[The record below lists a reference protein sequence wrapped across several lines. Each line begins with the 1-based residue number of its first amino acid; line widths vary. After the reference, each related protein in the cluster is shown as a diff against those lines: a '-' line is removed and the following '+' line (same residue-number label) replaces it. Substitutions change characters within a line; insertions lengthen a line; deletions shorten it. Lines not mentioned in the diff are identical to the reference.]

1 MDSFRTDET
10 AAKPR
15 CRPHVHFQMALL
27 ACSLSSLNAG
37 GGGQEA
43 SSASVQDWLTSGL
56 ISNSEKGQL
65 QDLDTSCP
73 GSSSYVSNSC
83 LFLVTRKMDF
93 SAHVLMKPLISFRY
107 RNCVYTYRIL
117 PNEDK
122 FSVQASEGVPM
133 RFFTKLDQLIEF
145 YKKENMGLVT
155 HLQYPV
161 PLEEED
167 ASDEPEEET
176 GRRGRQEAG
185 QLAQQGGALGTTSS
199 KEHGGE
205 VLDVSLPSNA
215 CIEECDVSPPELPP
229 RNIPLS
235 AGPCEAKEVPLS
247 SESPRVPEVSKP
259 TLSET
264 LLQRLQS
271 IDTSGL
277 PDEYLK
283 AIQDYLSTQLVLDSE
298 FVKTGSSSLPHLKKL
313 TTLLC
318 KELYGEVVRTLPT
331 LEFLQRLFDQQLSPG
346 LRPRPQVSGEANP
359 INMVAKFSQ
368 LTSLLSSIEDKVKA
382 MLHEGHES
390 PHRCSII
397 PPVNFE
403 VKSES
408 LGIPQKLHLKVDVE
422 TGKLI
427 VKKSKDGSE
436 DKYYSH
442 KKILQLVKSQK
453 FLNKLV
459 IVVET
464 EKEKTVRKEYVFADS
479 KKREGFCQLLQQM
492 KNKHSEQPEPDMI
505 TIFIGTWNMGN
516 APPPKKITSWFLSKG
531 QGKTRDDSADY
542 IPHDI
547 YVIGT
552 QEDPLGEKEWLE
564 ILKHSLQ
571 EITSMTFKTMAIHTL
586 WNIRI
591 VVLAKPEHENRI
603 SHVCTN
609 HVKTG
614 IANTLGNK
622 GAVGVSF
629 MFNGTSLGFVN
640 SHLTSGSEKKL
651 RRNQNYTN
659 ILRFLALGD
668 KKLSPFNI
676 THRFTHLFWLGD
688 LNYRLELPISE
699 ADTIIQKIKQQQYAD
714 LLAHD
719 QLLMERK
726 EQKVFL
732 HFDEEE
738 ITFAPT
744 YRFER
749 LTRDKYA
756 YTKQKATGMKYN
768 LPSWCDRVLWK
779 SYPLVHVVCQSYG
792 STSDIMTSDHSP
804 VFATFEAGVT
814 SQFVSKNGP
823 GTVDSQGQIEFLS
836 CYATLKTKSQTKFYL
851 EFHSSCLESF
861 VKSQEGENEEGSEG
875 ELLVKFGE
883 TLPKLKPIISD
894 PEYLLDQHILISIK
908 SSDSDESYGE
918 GCIALRLEAKETQFP
933 IYTPLTH
940 HGEMMGHFQ
949 GEIKLQTSEGKTREK
964 LYDFVKT
971 ERDESS
977 GPKSLKSFTSHD
989 PMKLWEPTNRAPLC
1003 SGPSITEII
1012 NPNYMGVGPFGPPMP
1027 LHGKQV
1033 ISPDQQPT
1041 AWSYD
1046 PLPKDASLGPGWGES
1061 PPTPPSQQPVSP
1073 KKFSPS
1079 PASRGPSPRTQESR
1093 PSDLAKN
1100 IAEPLLQED
1109 LPLTKQKPEMFE
1121 NPLYGSVS
1129 SFPKLVP
1136 RKEQESPKMLRK
1148 EPPPCPDPGVS
1159 SPTILLTKAQ
1169 EAESSKGTS
1178 KQVPTPRL
1186 RSFTCSSST
1195 AEAGAAA
1202 GGEKNHGKPKPAAS
1216 SQAPAPVPAKRP
1228 VKPSRSEMSQ
1238 PIPPAPTQLRPPLPA
1253 KSLAVLHLQH
1263 SKGRDYRDNTEL
1275 LHHGKHRPEEG
1286 PLGRTAMQVR
1296 AVKP

>member
-1 MDSFRTDET
+1 MVPCWNHGNITRSKAEELLSRTGKD
-10 AAKPR
+10 
-15 CRPHVHFQMALL
+15 
-27 ACSLSSLNAG
+27 
-37 GGGQEA
+37 
-43 SSASVQDWLTSGL
+43 
-56 ISNSEKGQL
+56 
-65 QDLDTSCP
+65 
-73 GSSSYVSNSC
+73 GS
-83 LFLVTRKMDF
+83 FLVRA
-93 SAHVLMKPLISFRY
+93 SESISRAYALCVLY

-117 PNEDK
+117 PNEEEK
-122 FSVQASEGVPM
+122 FTVQASEGVPV

-167 ASDEPEEET
+167 AGDEPEEET
-176 GRRGRQEAG
+176 EG
-185 QLAQQGGALGTTSS
+185 
-199 KEHGGE
+199 
-205 VLDVSLPSNA
+205 V
-215 CIEECDVSPPELPP
+215 VSPPELPP

-235 AGPCEAKEVPLS
+235 AGPYEAKEVPLS
-247 SESPRVPEVSKP
+247 SENPRATEVSRP
-259 TLSET
+259 SLSET
-264 LLQRLQS
+264 LFQRLQCM
-271 IDTSGL
+271 DTSGL
-277 PDEYLK
+277 PEEHLK
-283 AIQDYLSTQLVLDSE
+283 AIQDYLSAQLALDSD

-313 TTLLC
+313 TMLLC
-318 KELYGEVVRTLPT
+318 KELYGEVVRTLPA
-331 LEFLQRLFDQQLSPG
+331 LESLQRLFDQPLSPG
-346 LRPRPQVSGEANP
+346 LRPRPQVPGEANLV
-359 INMVAKFSQ
+359 NMVAKLTQ

-382 MLHEGHES
+382 LLHEGPEFS
-390 PHRCSII
+390 HRRSLI
-397 PPVNFE
+397 PPVTFE

-408 LGIPQKLHLKVDVE
+408 LGIPQKLQLKVDVE
-422 TGKLI
+422 AGKLI
-427 VKKSKDGSE
+427 IKKSKDGSE
-436 DKYYSH
+436 DKFYSH
-442 KKILQLVKSQK
+442 KKILQLIKSQK

-459 IVVET
+459 ILVET
-464 EKEKTVRKEYVFADS
+464 EKEKILRKEYVFADS

-571 EITSMTFKTMAIHTL
+571 EITSMTFKTIAIHTL

-603 SHVCTN
+603 SHICTDN
-609 HVKTG
+609 VKTG

-651 RRNQNYTN
+651 RRNQNYMN

-688 LNYRLELPISE
+688 LNYRVELPTWE
-699 ADTIIQKIKQQQYAD
+699 AETMVQKIRQQQYTD
-714 LLAHD
+714 LLFHD

-732 HFDEEE
+732 HFEEEE

-814 SQFVSKNGP
+814 SQFVSRNGP
-823 GTVDSQGQIEFLS
+823 GTVDSQGQIEFLR
-836 CYATLKTKSQTKFYL
+836 CFATLKTKSQTKFYL

-861 VKSQEGENEEGSEG
+861 VKSQEGENEEGKEG
-875 ELLVKFGE
+875 ELVVKFSE

-918 GCIALRLEAKETQFP
+918 GCIALRLEATETLLP

-940 HGEMMGHFQ
+940 HGEMTGHFR
-949 GEIKLQTSEGKTREK
+949 GEIKLQTSQGKTREK

-977 GPKSLKSFTSHD
+977 GPKALKSLTSHD
-989 PMKLWEPTNRAPLC
+989 AMKQWEPANRVPPC
-1003 SGPSITEII
+1003 GGSSITEVI
-1012 NPNYMGVGPFGPPMP
+1012 NPNYMGMGSFGHM
-1027 LHGKQV
+1027 KQAL
-1033 ISPDQQPT
+1033 SPDQQPT

-1046 PLPKDASLGPGWGES
+1046 QPLKDPSLGPGRGES
-1061 PPTPPSQQPVSP
+1061 PPTPPSQPPVSP
-1073 KKFSPS
+1073 KKFSS
-1079 PASRGPSPRTQESR
+1079 SAAARGPCPRAQESR
-1093 PSDLAKN
+1093 PGDAVDPLA
-1100 IAEPLLQED
+1100 LED
-1109 LPLTKQKPEMFE
+1109 PQPTKPEMFE

-1129 SFPKLVP
+1129 SFPKLLP

-1148 EPPPCPDPGVS
+1148 EPPPCPDPGVL
-1159 SPTILLTKAQ
+1159 SPSILLSKVQ
-1169 EAESSKGTS
+1169 EAEGSKATS
-1178 KQVPTPRL
+1178 KPAPAPFLSPTPRL
-1186 RSFTCSSST
+1186 RSFTCSSP
-1195 AEAGAAA
+1195 AEGRPAA
-1202 GGEKNHGKPKPAAS
+1202 GDKSQGKPKAPAGP
-1216 SQAPAPVPAKRP
+1216 QAPVPAKRP
-1228 VKPSRSEMSQ
+1228 IKPSRSELSQ
-1238 PIPPAPTQLRPPLPA
+1238 QMPPIPPAVAQRPPLPV
-1253 KSLAVLHLQH
+1253 KSPAVLHLQH
-1263 SKGRDYRDNTEL
+1263 SKGRDYRDNAEL
-1275 LHHGKHRPEEG
+1275 PHHGKHRPEDA
-1286 PLGRTAMQVR
+1286 PLGRAAMQ
-1296 AVKP
+1296 

>member
-1 MDSFRTDET
+1 MVPCWNHGNITRSKAEELLSRT
-10 AAKPR
+10 
-15 CRPHVHFQMALL
+15 
-27 ACSLSSLNAG
+27 
-37 GGGQEA
+37 GQ
-43 SSASVQDWLTSGL
+43 D
-56 ISNSEKGQL
+56 
-65 QDLDTSCP
+65 
-73 GSSSYVSNSC
+73 GS
-83 LFLVTRKMDF
+83 FLVRA
-93 SAHVLMKPLISFRY
+93 SESISRAYALCVLY

-117 PNEDK
+117 PNEDDK
-122 FSVQASEGVPM
+122 FTVQASEGVPM
-133 RFFTKLDQLIEF
+133 RLFTKLDQLIEF
-145 YKKENMGLVT
+145 YRKENMGLVT

-167 ASDEPEEET
+167 TGDEPEEET
-176 GRRGRQEAG
+176 EC
-185 QLAQQGGALGTTSS
+185 GT
-199 KEHGGE
+199 
-205 VLDVSLPSNA
+205 A
-215 CIEECDVSPPELPP
+215 PPELPP

-235 AGPCEAKEVPLS
+235 AGPCEAKEAALS
-247 SESPRVPEVSKP
+247 VENAHGPEVSRP

-271 IDTSGL
+271 MDTSGL
-277 PDEYLK
+277 PDEHLK
-283 AIQDYLSTQLVLDSE
+283 AIQDYLSTQLALDLE

-313 TTLLC
+313 TLLLC
-318 KELYGEVVRTLPT
+318 KELYGEVTRTLPS
-331 LEFLQRLFDQQLSPG
+331 LESLQRLFDQQLSPG
-346 LRPRPQVSGEANP
+346 LRTRAQVPSEANP
-359 INMVAKFSQ
+359 VTMMAKLSQ

-382 MLHEGHES
+382 LLHEGPES
-390 PHRCSII
+390 PHRRSLI
-397 PPVNFE
+397 PPVTFE

-408 LGIPQKLHLKVDVE
+408 LGIPQKVQLKVDVE
-422 TGKLI
+422 SGKLI
-427 VKKSKDGSE
+427 IKKSKDGPE
-436 DKYYSH
+436 DKFYSH

-453 FLNKLV
+453 FPNKLV

-492 KNKHSEQPEPDMI
+492 KNKHSDQSEPDMI
-505 TIFIGTWNMGN
+505 TIFVGTWNMGN

-603 SHVCTN
+603 SHICTDN
-609 HVKTG
+609 VKTG

-651 RRNQNYTN
+651 RRNQNYMS

-688 LNYRLELPISE
+688 LNYRVELPVSE
-699 ADTIIQKIKQQQYAD
+699 ADLIIQKIKQQQYPE

-732 HFDEEE
+732 HFEEEE

-814 SQFVSKNGP
+814 SQFVSKNDP
-823 GTVDSQGQIEFLS
+823 GTVDSQGQIEFLR

-861 VKSQEGENEEGSEG
+861 VKTQEGENEEGTEG
-875 ELLVKFGE
+875 ELVVNFKE

-918 GCIALRLEAKETQFP
+918 GCVALRLEATETQCP

-940 HGEMMGHFQ
+940 HGEMTGHFR
-949 GEIKLQTSEGKTREK
+949 GEIKLQTSQGKKREK

-971 ERDESS
+971 ERDEAS
-977 GPKSLKSFTSHD
+977 GPKCLKSLTSHD
-989 PMKLWEPTNRAPLC
+989 PTRLLEPTARVPPC
-1003 SGPSITEII
+1003 SGASITEII
-1012 NPNYMGVGPFGPPMP
+1012 NPNYMGMAPFGSMS
-1027 LHGKQV
+1027 LHGKQAL
-1033 ISPDQQPT
+1033 SPDKQPT

-1046 PLPKDASLGPGWGES
+1046 PLPKDTPLGPGRGDS
-1061 PPTPPSQQPVSP
+1061 PPTPPSQPPVSP
-1073 KKFSPS
+1073 KKFAPS
-1079 PASRGPSPRTQESR
+1079 PASRGPCPRTQEPRS
-1093 PSDLAKN
+1093 SDLGKAT
-1100 IAEPLLQED
+1100 AEPTLQDD
-1109 LPLTKQKPEMFE
+1109 LPEMFE
-1121 NPLYGSVS
+1121 NPLYGSMS
-1129 SFPKLVP
+1129 AFPKLLP

-1148 EPPPCPDPGVS
+1148 EPPPCPDPAVP

-1169 EAESSKGTS
+1169 EPEASKGTS
-1178 KQVPTPRL
+1178 KPGPAPFLSPTPRL
-1186 RSFTCSSST
+1186 RSFTCSSS
-1195 AEAGAAA
+1195 ASEGRAP
-1202 GGEKNHGKPKPAAS
+1202 EKTPGKPKAPAGA
-1216 SQAPAPVPAKRP
+1216 QAPVPAKRP
-1228 VKPSRSEMSQ
+1228 VKPSRSELSQ
-1238 PIPPAPTQLRPPLPA
+1238 PPTPVCPPAPAPAQHRPPLPI
-1253 KSLAVLHLQH
+1253 KSPAVLHLQH

-1275 LHHGKHRPEEG
+1275 PHHGKHRPEEG
-1286 PLGRTAMQVR
+1286 SLGRTAMQVR
-1296 AVKP
+1296 ARTGSEVLGATSEMGPHGPLPGPRLGCSCCFFLRLLVIRRDWLLCGLWNCWL

>member
-1 MDSFRTDET
+1 MPAMVPGWNHGNITRSKAEE
-10 AAKPR
+10 
-15 CRPHVHFQMALL
+15 LL
-27 ACSLSSLNAG
+27 SRAG
-37 GGGQEA
+37 K
-43 SSASVQDWLTSGL
+43 D
-56 ISNSEKGQL
+56 
-65 QDLDTSCP
+65 
-73 GSSSYVSNSC
+73 GS
-83 LFLVTRKMDF
+83 FLVRA
-93 SAHVLMKPLISFRY
+93 SESIPRAYALCVLF

-117 PNEDK
+117 PNEDDK
-122 FSVQASEGVPM
+122 FTVQASEGVPM

-167 ASDEPEEET
+167 TIDEAEEDTE
-176 GRRGRQEAG
+176 
-185 QLAQQGGALGTTSS
+185 S
-199 KEHGGE
+199 
-205 VLDVSLPSNA
+205 VM
-215 CIEECDVSPPELPP
+215 SPPELPP
-229 RNIPLS
+229 RNIPVS
-235 AGPCEAKEVPLS
+235 AGPSEAKDLPLAT
-247 SESPRVPEVSKP
+247 ENPRAPEVTRLS
-259 TLSET
+259 LSET
-264 LLQRLQS
+264 LFQRLQS
-271 IDTSGL
+271 MDTSGL
-277 PDEYLK
+277 PEEHLK
-283 AIQDYLSTQLVLDSE
+283 AIQDYLSTQLILDSD
-298 FVKTGSSSLPHLKKL
+298 FLKTGSSNLPHLKKL
-313 TTLLC
+313 TSLLC
-318 KELYGEVVRTLPT
+318 KELHGEVIRTLPS
-331 LEFLQRLFDQQLSPG
+331 LESLQRLFDQQLSPG
-346 LRPRPQVSGEANP
+346 LRPRPQVPGEASP
-359 INMVAKFSQ
+359 ITMVAKLSQ

-382 MLHEGHES
+382 LLHEGSES
-390 PHRCSII
+390 TNRRSLI
-397 PPVNFE
+397 PPVTFE

-408 LGIPQKLHLKVDVE
+408 LGISQKMHLKVDVE
-422 TGKLI
+422 SGKLI

-436 DKYYSH
+436 DKFYSH
-442 KKILQLVKSQK
+442 KKILQLIKSQK

-459 IVVET
+459 ILVET
-464 EKEKTVRKEYVFADS
+464 EKEKILRKEYVFADS

-564 ILKHSLQ
+564 ILRHSLQ
-571 EITSMTFKTMAIHTL
+571 EVTSMTFKTVAIHTL

-603 SHVCTN
+603 SHICTDN
-609 HVKTG
+609 VKTG

-651 RRNQNYTN
+651 RRNQNYMN

-688 LNYRLELPISE
+688 LNYRVELPTWE
-699 ADTIIQKIKQQQYAD
+699 AEAIIQKIKQQQYSD

-719 QLLMERK
+719 QLLLERK
-726 EQKVFL
+726 DQKVFL
-732 HFDEEE
+732 HFEEEE

-823 GTVDSQGQIEFLS
+823 GTVDSQGQIEFLA

-875 ELLVKFGE
+875 ELVVRFGE

-918 GCIALRLEAKETQFP
+918 GCIALRLETTETQLP

-940 HGEMMGHFQ
+940 HGEMTGHFR
-949 GEIKLQTSEGKTREK
+949 GEIKLQTSQGKMREK

-977 GPKSLKSFTSHD
+977 GMKCLKNLTGHD
-989 PMKLWEPTNRAPLC
+989 PMRQWEPAGRVPACGVSSLN
-1003 SGPSITEII
+1003 EII
-1012 NPNYMGVGPFGPPMP
+1012 NPNYIGMGPFGQP
-1027 LHGKQV
+1027 LHGKSTL
-1033 ISPDQQPT
+1033 SPDQQLT

-1046 PLPKDASLGPGWGES
+1046 QLPKDSSLGPGRGEG
-1061 PPTPPSQQPVSP
+1061 PPTPPSQPPLSP
-1073 KKFSPS
+1073 KKFSS
-1079 PASRGPSPRTQESR
+1079 STANRGPCARVQEAR
-1093 PSDLAKN
+1093 PGDLGKVEA
-1100 IAEPLLQED
+1100 LLQED
-1109 LPLTKQKPEMFE
+1109 LLQTKPEMFE
-1121 NPLYGSVS
+1121 NPLYGSMS

-1148 EPPPCPDPGVS
+1148 EPPPCPDPGIS
-1159 SPTILLTKAQ
+1159 SPSIVLPKAQ
-1169 EAESSKGTS
+1169 EVESVKGTS
-1178 KQVPTPRL
+1178 KQAPVPGLGPTPRV
-1186 RSFTCSSST
+1186 RSFTCSSS
-1195 AEAGAAA
+1195 AESRMPSGD
-1202 GGEKNHGKPKPAAS
+1202 KSQGKPKASAS
-1216 SQAPAPVPAKRP
+1216 SQAPVPVKRP

-1238 PIPPAPTQLRPPLPA
+1238 QTTPIPAPRPPLPV
-1253 KSLAVLHLQH
+1253 KSPAVLQLQH

-1275 LHHGKHRPEEG
+1275 PHHGKHRQEEG
-1286 PLGRTAMQVR
+1286 LLGRTAMQ
-1296 AVKP
+1296 

>member
-1 MDSFRTDET
+1 MVPCWNHGNITRSKAEELLSRTGKD
-10 AAKPR
+10 
-15 CRPHVHFQMALL
+15 
-27 ACSLSSLNAG
+27 
-37 GGGQEA
+37 
-43 SSASVQDWLTSGL
+43 
-56 ISNSEKGQL
+56 
-65 QDLDTSCP
+65 
-73 GSSSYVSNSC
+73 GS
-83 LFLVTRKMDF
+83 FLVRA
-93 SAHVLMKPLISFRY
+93 SESVSRAYALCVLY

-117 PNEDK
+117 PNEDDK
-122 FSVQASEGVPM
+122 FTVQASEGVPM

-167 ASDEPEEET
+167 AGDEPEEET
-176 GRRGRQEAG
+176 EG
-185 QLAQQGGALGTTSS
+185 
-199 KEHGGE
+199 
-205 VLDVSLPSNA
+205 VL
-215 CIEECDVSPPELPP
+215 SPPELPP
-229 RNIPLS
+229 RNIHLS
-235 AGPCEAKEVPLS
+235 AGPCEAKEVPVS
-247 SESPRVPEVSKP
+247 NENPRATEVSRP
-259 TLSET
+259 SLSET
-264 LLQRLQS
+264 LFQRLQTM
-271 IDTSGL
+271 DTSGL
-277 PDEYLK
+277 PEEHLK
-283 AIQDYLSTQLVLDSE
+283 AIQDYLSTQLTLDSD
-298 FVKTGSSSLPHLKKL
+298 FVKSGSCSLPHLKKL
-313 TTLLC
+313 TALLC
-318 KELYGEVVRTLPT
+318 KELYGEVTRTLPT
-331 LEFLQRLFDQQLSPG
+331 LESLQRLFDQQLSPG
-346 LRPRPQVSGEANP
+346 LRPRPQVPGEANP
-359 INMVAKFSQ
+359 INMVAKLSQ

-382 MLHEGHES
+382 LLHEGPES
-390 PHRCSII
+390 SHRRSLI
-397 PPVNFE
+397 PPVTFE

-408 LGIPQKLHLKVDVE
+408 LGIPQKLQLKVDVE
-422 TGKLI
+422 SGKLI
-427 VKKSKDGSE
+427 IKKSKDGSE
-436 DKYYSH
+436 DKFYSH
-442 KKILQLVKSQK
+442 KKILQLIKSQK

-459 IVVET
+459 ILVET

-571 EITSMTFKTMAIHTL
+571 EITSMTFKTIAIHTL

-603 SHVCTN
+603 SHICTN
-609 HVKTG
+609 NVKTG

-651 RRNQNYTN
+651 RRNQNYMN

-668 KKLSPFNI
+668 KKLSSFNI

-688 LNYRLELPISE
+688 LNYRVELPAWE
-699 ADTIIQKIKQQQYAD
+699 AETIIQKIKQQQYAD
-714 LLAHD
+714 LLSHD

-726 EQKVFL
+726 ERKVFL
-732 HFDEEE
+732 HFEEEE

-823 GTVDSQGQIEFLS
+823 GTVDSEGQIEFLR

-875 ELLVKFGE
+875 ELVVKFGE

-918 GCIALRLEAKETQFP
+918 GCIALRLEATETQLP

-940 HGEMMGHFQ
+940 HGEMMGHFR
-949 GEIKLQTSEGKTREK
+949 GEIKLQTSQGKKREK

-977 GPKSLKSFTSHD
+977 APKSLKSLTSQD
-989 PMKLWEPTNRAPLC
+989 PMKQWEPANRVPPC
-1003 SGPSITEII
+1003 GGSSITEII
-1012 NPNYMGVGPFGPPMP
+1012 NPNYMGVGAFGHM
-1027 LHGKQV
+1027 KQTL
-1033 ISPDQQPT
+1033 SPDQQPT

-1046 PLPKDASLGPGWGES
+1046 QPLKDPSLGPGRGES
-1061 PPTPPSQQPVSP
+1061 PPTPPSQPPISP
-1073 KKFSPS
+1073 KKFSS
-1079 PASRGPSPRTQESR
+1079 STATRGPCLRTQEPR
-1093 PSDLAKN
+1093 PGDVGKSAG
-1100 IAEPLLQED
+1100 EPLPSED
-1109 LPLTKQKPEMFE
+1109 PQLTKPEMFE

-1129 SFPKLVP
+1129 AFPKPAP

-1148 EPPPCPDPGVS
+1148 EPPPCPDPGIL
-1159 SPTILLTKAQ
+1159 SPSILLSKAQ
-1169 EAESSKGTS
+1169 EAEGGKGTGKPAPAPAPTPFLS
-1178 KQVPTPRL
+1178 PTPRL
-1186 RSFTCSSST
+1186 RSFTCSSYT
-1195 AEAGAAA
+1195 AEGRPP
-1202 GGEKNHGKPKPAAS
+1202 GGDKGSQGKPK
-1216 SQAPAPVPAKRP
+1216 APAGSQVPVPAKRP
-1228 VKPSRSEMSQ
+1228 IKPSRSELSQ
-1238 PIPPAPTQLRPPLPA
+1238 QPPAQRPPLPV
-1253 KSLAVLHLQH
+1253 KSPAVLHLQH
-1263 SKGRDYRDNTEL
+1263 SRGRDYRDNAEL
-1275 LHHGKHRPEEG
+1275 PHLAKHRPEDA
-1286 PLGRTAMQVR
+1286 PPPGRAAMQ
-1296 AVKP
+1296 

>member
-1 MDSFRTDET
+1 MPAMVPGWNHGNITRSKAEE
-10 AAKPR
+10 
-15 CRPHVHFQMALL
+15 LL
-27 ACSLSSLNAG
+27 SRAG
-37 GGGQEA
+37 K
-43 SSASVQDWLTSGL
+43 D
-56 ISNSEKGQL
+56 
-65 QDLDTSCP
+65 
-73 GSSSYVSNSC
+73 GS
-83 LFLVTRKMDF
+83 FLVRA
-93 SAHVLMKPLISFRY
+93 SESIPRAYALCVLF

-117 PNEDK
+117 PNEDDK
-122 FSVQASEGVPM
+122 FTVQASEGVPM

-167 ASDEPEEET
+167 AIDEAEEDTVE
-176 GRRGRQEAG
+176 
-185 QLAQQGGALGTTSS
+185 S
-199 KEHGGE
+199 
-205 VLDVSLPSNA
+205 VM
-215 CIEECDVSPPELPP
+215 SPPELPP
-229 RNIPLS
+229 RNIPMS
-235 AGPCEAKEVPLS
+235 AGPSEVKDLPLAT
-247 SESPRVPEVSKP
+247 ENPRAPEVTRLS
-259 TLSET
+259 LSET
-264 LLQRLQS
+264 LFQRLQS
-271 IDTSGL
+271 MDTSGL
-277 PDEYLK
+277 PEEHLK
-283 AIQDYLSTQLVLDSE
+283 AIQDYLSTQLLLDSD
-298 FVKTGSSSLPHLKKL
+298 FLKTGSSNLPHLKKL
-313 TTLLC
+313 TSLLC
-318 KELYGEVVRTLPT
+318 KELHGEVIRALPS
-331 LEFLQRLFDQQLSPG
+331 LESLQRLFDQQLSPG
-346 LRPRPQVSGEANP
+346 LRPRPQVPGEASP
-359 INMVAKFSQ
+359 ITMVAKLSQ

-382 MLHEGHES
+382 LLHEGSES
-390 PHRCSII
+390 TTRRSLI
-397 PPVNFE
+397 PPVTFE

-408 LGIPQKLHLKVDVE
+408 LGIPQKMHLKVDVE
-422 TGKLI
+422 SGKLI
-427 VKKSKDGSE
+427 IKKSKDGSE
-436 DKYYSH
+436 DKFYSH
-442 KKILQLVKSQK
+442 KKILQLIKSQK

-459 IVVET
+459 ILVET
-464 EKEKTVRKEYVFADS
+464 EKEKILRKEYVFADS

-564 ILKHSLQ
+564 ILRHSLQ
-571 EITSMTFKTMAIHTL
+571 EVTSMTFKTVAIHTL

-603 SHVCTN
+603 SHICTDN
-609 HVKTG
+609 VKTG

-651 RRNQNYTN
+651 RRNQNYMN

-688 LNYRLELPISE
+688 LNYRVELPTWE
-699 ADTIIQKIKQQQYAD
+699 AEAIIQKIKQQQYSD

-719 QLLMERK
+719 QLLLERK
-726 EQKVFL
+726 DQKVFL
-732 HFDEEE
+732 HFEEEE

-823 GTVDSQGQIEFLS
+823 GTVDSQGQIEFLA

-875 ELLVKFGE
+875 ELVVRFGE

-918 GCIALRLEAKETQFP
+918 GCIALRLETTEAQHP

-940 HGEMMGHFQ
+940 HGEMTGHFR
-949 GEIKLQTSEGKTREK
+949 GEIKLQTSQGKMREK

-977 GPKSLKSFTSHD
+977 GMKCLKNLTSHD
-989 PMKLWEPTNRAPLC
+989 PMRQWEPAGRVPACGVSSLN
-1003 SGPSITEII
+1003 EII
-1012 NPNYMGVGPFGPPMP
+1012 NPNYIGMGPFGQP
-1027 LHGKQV
+1027 LHGKSTL
-1033 ISPDQQPT
+1033 SPDQQLT

-1046 PLPKDASLGPGWGES
+1046 QLPKESSLGPGRGEG
-1061 PPTPPSQQPVSP
+1061 PPTPPSQPPLSP
-1073 KKFSPS
+1073 KKFSS
-1079 PASRGPSPRTQESR
+1079 STANRGPCPRVQEAR
-1093 PSDLAKN
+1093 PGDLGKVEA
-1100 IAEPLLQED
+1100 LLQED
-1109 LPLTKQKPEMFE
+1109 LLLTKPEMFE
-1121 NPLYGSVS
+1121 NPLYGSMS
-1129 SFPKLVP
+1129 SFPKPVP

-1148 EPPPCPDPGVS
+1148 EPPPCPDPGIS
-1159 SPTILLTKAQ
+1159 SPSIVLPKAQ
-1169 EAESSKGTS
+1169 EVESVKGTS
-1178 KQVPTPRL
+1178 KQAPVPVLGPTPRI
-1186 RSFTCSSST
+1186 RSFTCSSS
-1195 AEAGAAA
+1195 AEGRMTS
-1202 GGEKNHGKPKPAAS
+1202 GDKSQGKPKATAS
-1216 SQAPAPVPAKRP
+1216 SQAPVPVKRP

-1238 PIPPAPTQLRPPLPA
+1238 QTMPIPAPRPPLPV
-1253 KSLAVLHLQH
+1253 KSPAVLQLQH

-1275 LHHGKHRPEEG
+1275 PHHGKHRQEEG
-1286 PLGRTAMQVR
+1286 LLGRTAMQ
-1296 AVKP
+1296 

>member
-1 MDSFRTDET
+1 MPAMGPGWNHGNITRSKAEE
-10 AAKPR
+10 
-15 CRPHVHFQMALL
+15 LL
-27 ACSLSSLNAG
+27 SRAG
-37 GGGQEA
+37 K
-43 SSASVQDWLTSGL
+43 D
-56 ISNSEKGQL
+56 
-65 QDLDTSCP
+65 
-73 GSSSYVSNSC
+73 GS
-83 LFLVTRKMDF
+83 FLVRA
-93 SAHVLMKPLISFRY
+93 SESIPRAYALCVLF

-117 PNEDK
+117 PNEDDE
-122 FSVQASEGVPM
+122 FTVQASEGVPM

-167 ASDEPEEET
+167 TIDEAEEDTE
-176 GRRGRQEAG
+176 
-185 QLAQQGGALGTTSS
+185 S
-199 KEHGGE
+199 
-205 VLDVSLPSNA
+205 VM
-215 CIEECDVSPPELPP
+215 SPPELPP
-229 RNIPLS
+229 RNIPVS
-235 AGPCEAKEVPLS
+235 SGPCEAKDPPLPL
-247 SESPRVPEVSKP
+247 ENPRAPEVTRPS
-259 TLSET
+259 LSET
-264 LLQRLQS
+264 LFQRLQS
-271 IDTSGL
+271 MDTSGL
-277 PDEYLK
+277 AEEHLK
-283 AIQDYLSTQLVLDSE
+283 AIQDYVSTQLALDAD
-298 FVKTGSSSLPHLKKL
+298 FLKAGSSNLPHLKKL
-313 TTLLC
+313 TSLLC
-318 KELYGEVVRTLPT
+318 KELHGEVVRTLPS
-331 LEFLQRLFDQQLSPG
+331 LESLQRLFDQQLSPG
-346 LRPRPQVSGEANP
+346 LRPRPQVPSEANP
-359 INMVAKFSQ
+359 INMVAKLSQ

-382 MLHEGHES
+382 LLHEGPES
-390 PHRCSII
+390 PNRRSLI
-397 PPVNFE
+397 PPVTFE

-408 LGIPQKLHLKVDVE
+408 LGIPQKMHLKVDVE
-422 TGKLI
+422 SGKLI
-427 VKKSKDGSE
+427 IKKSKDGSE
-436 DKYYSH
+436 DKFYSH
-442 KKILQLVKSQK
+442 KKILQLIKSQK

-459 IVVET
+459 ILVET
-464 EKEKTVRKEYVFADS
+464 EKEKILRKEYVFADS

-571 EITSMTFKTMAIHTL
+571 EVTSMTFKTVAIHTL

-603 SHVCTN
+603 SHIYTDN
-609 HVKTG
+609 VKTG

-651 RRNQNYTN
+651 RRNQNYMN

-688 LNYRLELPISE
+688 LNYRVELPTWE
-699 ADTIIQKIKQQQYAD
+699 AETIIQKIKQQQYSD

-719 QLLMERK
+719 QLLLERK

-732 HFDEEE
+732 HFEEEE

-823 GTVDSQGQIEFLS
+823 GTVDSQGQIEFLA

-875 ELLVKFGE
+875 ELVVRFGE

-918 GCIALRLEAKETQFP
+918 GCIALHLETTETQLP

-940 HGEMMGHFQ
+940 HGEMTGHFR
-949 GEIKLQTSEGKTREK
+949 GEIKLQTSQGKMREK

-971 ERDESS
+971 ERDEAS
-977 GPKSLKSFTSHD
+977 GMKCLKNLTSHD
-989 PMKLWEPTNRAPLC
+989 PGKQWEPAGRVPACGVSSLN
-1003 SGPSITEII
+1003 EII
-1012 NPNYMGVGPFGPPMP
+1012 NPSYIGVGPFGQP
-1027 LHGKQV
+1027 LHGKSSL
-1033 ISPDQQPT
+1033 SPDQQLT

-1046 PLPKDASLGPGWGES
+1046 QPPKDSSLGPGRGEG
-1061 PPTPPSQQPVSP
+1061 PPTPPSQPPLSP
-1073 KKFSPS
+1073 KKFSS
-1079 PASRGPSPRTQESR
+1079 STANRGLCPRMQEARSG
-1093 PSDLAKN
+1093 DLGKVEA
-1100 IAEPLLQED
+1100 LLQED
-1109 LPLTKQKPEMFE
+1109 LQLTKPEMFE

-1129 SFPKLVP
+1129 SFPKVVP

-1148 EPPPCPDPGVS
+1148 EPPPCPDPGIS
-1159 SPTILLTKAQ
+1159 SPSILLPKVQ
-1169 EAESSKGTS
+1169 EVEGVKGSS
-1178 KQVPTPRL
+1178 KQVPVPVFGPTPRM
-1186 RSFTCSSST
+1186 RSFTCSSS
-1195 AEAGAAA
+1195 AEGKVPS
-1202 GGEKNHGKPKPAAS
+1202 GDKNQGKPKTSAS
-1216 SQAPAPVPAKRP
+1216 TQAPVPAKRP
-1228 VKPSRSEMSQ
+1228 IKPSRSEMSQ
-1238 PIPPAPTQLRPPLPA
+1238 QTTPIPAPRPPLPV
-1253 KSLAVLHLQH
+1253 KSPAVLQLQH

-1275 LHHGKHRPEEG
+1275 PHHGKHRHEEG
-1286 PLGRTAMQVR
+1286 LLGRTAMQ
-1296 AVKP
+1296 